1 MKFFLLFLF
10 LNSSMAMGQSLP
22 AEPLPPDEST
32 VLFSFGEEM
41 LQRINYLRAQ
51 KSLPLLWKS
60 EAAICAATIH
70 GAYIVE
76 SQTCAHQGTP
86 MLPTAKERLKLCG
99 QPMTAHTEA
108 LACGYNT
115 AYSAIEG
122 WLDSPRHAHA
132 IMSEDYSQFG
142 AAFKDGKW
150 VLVLLQ

>member
-1 MKFFLLFLF
+1 MRFFLLFLF
-10 LNSSMAMGQSLP
+10 LNSSIAMGQSLP

-32 VLFSFGEEM
+32 VLYSFGEEM
-41 LQRINYLRAQ
+41 LQRINSLRARNGQ
-51 KSLPLLWKS
+51 PLLWKS

-76 SQTCAHQGTP
+76 AETCDHRGSS

-99 QPMTAHTEA
+99 QANAAHTEA
-108 LACGYNT
+108 IACGYNT
-115 AYSAIEG
+115 AYSALQG

-132 IMSEDYSQFG
+132 VLSEDYTQFG